1 MNDMTNKTTDNF
13 GIIPRQLPVTH
24 ELTVNHHE
32 YQHILYGR
40 ETITTKNDRNYH
52 VGDTL
57 VLQSVDPDENTEIV
71 RTITSIEVDNYY
83 VNLGLKR

>member
-1 MNDMTNKTTDNF
+1 MTNKN
-13 GIIPRQLPVTH
+13 IAISPRHTHITH
-24 ELTVNHHE
+24 EIIVNHHE

-57 VLQSVDPDENTEIV
+57 VLQSVEPDENTEIV
-71 RTITSIEVDNYY
+71 RTITSVEVDNYY

>member
-1 MNDMTNKTTDNF
+1 MTNKN
-13 GIIPRQLPVTH
+13 IVISPRQRPVTH
-24 ELTVNHHE
+24 EITVNDHE
-32 YQHILYGR
+32 YRHVLYGR
-40 ETITTKNDRNYH
+40 ETITTKNNRNYQ

>member
-1 MNDMTNKTTDNF
+1 MTNKN
-13 GIIPRQLPVTH
+13 IVISPRQRPVTH

-71 RTITSIEVDNYY
+71 RTITSIEVDNYPEY
-83 VNLGLKR
+83 VNLGIRR